1 MKQLL
6 NIPHRTSHGMCPA
19 NGIHDLVHWRTS
31 RDWSNEFLWGLGQGG
46 AFAYLRFNAADPPRQ
61 MYIDISTPR
70 QQRYLAEL
78 FEADFTESENRAFR
92 SSWGKAL
99 QALDGGMPPV
109 LGPMD
114 MFHWK
119 NDVKRYACFAC
130 INYCPSRAIQIQS
143 KFPIRSH
150 TDVNDRYHH
159 RFVTFKDI
167 AGQR

>member
-1 MKQLL
+1 M
-6 NIPHRTSHGMCPA
+6 
-19 NGIHDLVHWRTS
+19 
-31 RDWSNEFLWGLGQGG
+31 
-46 AFAYLRFNAADPPRQ
+46 
-61 MYIDISTPR
+61 
-70 QQRYLAEL
+70 
-78 FEADFTESENRAFR
+78 
-92 SSWGKAL
+92 
-99 QALDGGMPPV
+99 GGMPPV